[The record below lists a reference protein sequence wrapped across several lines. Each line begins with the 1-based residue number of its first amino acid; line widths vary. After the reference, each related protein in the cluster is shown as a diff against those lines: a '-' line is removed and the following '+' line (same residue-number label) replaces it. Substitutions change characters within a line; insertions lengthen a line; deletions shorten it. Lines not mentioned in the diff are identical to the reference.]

1 MHLHGVIIGVDSLF
15 HFFLSRP
22 PRPFCAVI
30 PWASLTLPRRLV
42 VGQTSMIREN
52 YFSANG
58 IAFHVAASLN
68 FLSLVSISPNSI
80 RPMIDF
86 RHSETQAVLPNGR
99 LASSDRRRLTN
110 SAVRGMIPSTKPLA
124 PRQIR
129 EAGSILNEEAFPD
142 GRP

>member
-1 MHLHGVIIGVDSLF
+1 
-15 HFFLSRP
+15 
-22 PRPFCAVI
+22 
-30 PWASLTLPRRLV
+30 
-42 VGQTSMIREN
+42 MIREN

-80 RPMIDF
+80 RPMTDF
-86 RHSETQAVLPNGR
+86 RQSETQAVLPNGM